1 MTRERSRERRMP
13 RGHDFY
19 MDVWH
24 RRESL
29 QRFVG
34 RQRADWMSQIDID
47 CCEYCHLG
55 GCLEPVA
62 LIETKLIWASDKT
75 MTVTR
80 NLARRAELA
89 GGAYLVEYETKSQ
102 VSLCDE
108 CGRPD
113 ADPDNDILYFIVTDA
128 LADRGGTLPEQTPSE
143 YAEWLWSLRFEHW
156 RSECT
161 NPAKARMLDWPGE

>member
-1 MTRERSRERRMP
+1 VSQRRNLP

-24 RRESL
+24 RKDSL

-34 RQRADWMSQIDID
+34 PRRAGWMSQIDID

-62 LIETKLIWASDKT
+62 LIETKLIMSTDKT
-75 MTVTR
+75 VTVTK
-80 NLARRAELA
+80 NLARRAELS
-89 GGAYLVEYETKSQ
+89 GGCYLVEYETTKPPI
-102 VSLCDE
+102 VCYE

-113 ADPDNDILYFIVTDA
+113 SVPDNDIAYFIVTDGS
-128 LADRGGTLPEQTPSE
+128 LERGGSVEKTPVE
-143 YAEWLWSLRFEHW
+143 YAEWLWSLRIPHW
-156 RSECT
+156 DSECT
-161 NPAKARMLDWPGE
+161 NPARLRMLGWLAGDVA